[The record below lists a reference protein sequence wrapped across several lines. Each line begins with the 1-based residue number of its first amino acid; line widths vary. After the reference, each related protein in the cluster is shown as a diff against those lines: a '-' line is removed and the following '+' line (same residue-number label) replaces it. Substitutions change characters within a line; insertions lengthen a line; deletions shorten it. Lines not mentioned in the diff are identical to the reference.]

1 MKNICIKVIFVV
13 ISILLV
19 TCSTISITA
28 ICVDDLY
35 SEFLDLYVEVAK
47 LAQQGIDV
55 SNLVEKLMEA
65 HEALTSSRSFNL
77 SVIKAEIDNIKRD
90 APKIILYKNIVK
102 GFSVGGLIS
111 IPILIYL
118 FLPRVYLYIWYKS
131 RRRWVVKVESS

>member
-1 MKNICIKVIFVV
+1 VKNIHNRVIFVV

-35 SEFLDLYVEVAK
+35 REFLDLYVEVAK

-65 HEALTSSRSFNL
+65 HEALTNGRSFNL

>member
-1 MKNICIKVIFVV
+1 MKNIHNRVIFVV

-35 SEFLDLYVEVAK
+35 REFLDLYVEVAK

-65 HEALTSSRSFNL
+65 HEALTNGRSFNL